1 MELSKSELRELLE
14 RIVFDDTAP
23 QEWLEDVWALNPT
36 TGETAGKL
44 LEAFEC
50 LIMLCPDGQ
59 LEGLVKQMYQQKL
72 VFAEQQKL
80 RG

>member
-1 MELSKSELRELLE
+1 MEPSRSELRELLE
-14 RIVFDDTAP
+14 RTVFDDTPP

-50 LIMLCPDGQ
+50 LIMLCPESQ
-59 LEGLVKQMYQQKL
+59 LQGLVKHLYQKKMSL
-72 VFAEQQKL
+72 AEQEK
-80 RG
+80 